1 MGAII
6 RMSSKE
12 FLKSFVKNEDYRK
25 FNFLLISEDIKNEN
39 KYKNVNSIPTLIPP
53 PNIIS
58 VFINEGFGDK
68 YVKKYINYLQV
79 PRVEAIL
86 TVIVKL
92 AVVENTNVV
101 LLCSEKEDEFGYL
114 KLIGK
119 YIKTV
124 YKVPV
129 YSYKRFKSDPSSC
142 ETVKKKKE
150 VIKILD
156 QKLKNIDNSANPNI
170 NLHEMKRRLQ
180 TLSKKELR
188 GFCKQHSIECKKGD
202 SKEKLIKRIL
212 KAF

>member
-58 VFINEGFGDK
+58 AFINEGFSDK
-68 YVKKYINYLQV
+68 YIKKYINYLQI

-142 ETVKKKKE
+142 EMVRKKKE
-150 VIKILD
+150 VVKILD
-156 QKLKNIDNSANPNI
+156 NKLKNIDNSANPNI
-170 NLHEMKRRLQ
+170 NLNEIKRRLQ

-188 GFCKQHSIECKKGD
+188 GFCKQHSIGYKKDD
-202 SKEKLIKRIL
+202 SKEKIIKRIL